1 MLIMIILMLGSI
13 PFSFDPLIIP
23 CSFNG
28 VTKFKNDFPNWFQE
42 WWLFFGAIPKIFCSQ
57 IKHVYYYFKKHA
69 MGLIPTP
76 SSQNYFLHIP
86 ISNPLD
92 FVLGLCPNTNDT
104 NTLSCVFGKGIQS
117 QVVVKLFSFHFP
129 TTFSHQKLD
138 RSKGSIQYSNTFSN
152 VCYHSKELYSF
163 LKGCSFKAL
172 FK

>member
-57 IKHVYYYFKKHA
+57 IKHVYYYFKEHA

-76 SSQNYFLHIP
+76 SSQTIFFTSQFQIP
-86 ISNPLD
+86 LILCWD
-92 FVLGLCPNTNDT
+92 FVQTQMIQIPFLVYLVREFKVKWWLNFSPSTFQQ
-104 NTLSCVFGKGIQS
+104 LSHIK
-117 QVVVKLFSFHFP
+117 
-129 TTFSHQKLD
+129 
-138 RSKGSIQYSNTFSN
+138 N
-152 VCYHSKELYSF
+152 
-163 LKGCSFKAL
+163 
-172 FK
+172 